1 MTTKKK
7 TTNQK
12 LLSSAGFH
20 FIKDELCVEVACPDP
35 TSTFSCGKTR
45 EPHLFFPYA
54 RANVCFIQL
63 ERLLCLLLTIHHRDE
78 MQPVTSVCGKR
89 NQFTPLV
96 RAQNGTNDGG
106 KKKTKTKQ
114 KKPQIR
120 NSLAA
125 AKASSPLHPPRF
137 NSSHRRRDGPEQAAT
152 FILDVGMIV
161 MMLGE
166 NVSVAFRASV
176 ANAGTAALAAE
187 KPRNIKRSQQNFQ
200 MDFVLM
206 ASLYAKLK
214 GG

>member
-1 MTTKKK
+1 
-7 TTNQK
+7 
-12 LLSSAGFH
+12 
-20 FIKDELCVEVACPDP
+20 
-35 TSTFSCGKTR
+35 
-45 EPHLFFPYA
+45 
-54 RANVCFIQL
+54 
-63 ERLLCLLLTIHHRDE
+63 
-78 MQPVTSVCGKR
+78 MQPVTSVCGER
-89 NQFTPLV
+89 NQFTALV
-96 RAQNGTNDGG
+96 RAQNGTNEKTT
-106 KKKTKTKQ
+106 KKKNKFAGS
-114 KKPQIR
+114 R
-120 NSLAA
+120 ESLLSSASAA
-125 AKASSPLHPPRF
+125 F

-176 ANAGTAALAAE
+176 ANAGAAALAAE